1 MGAQGPRG
9 APSHEDEGGET
20 TATRTPRCTLLSSHA
35 LSPLTPSLLSLPFLS
50 LLAAQILNGR
60 LAMIAIVGF
69 YAQLKVTG
77 HIWPLI

>member
-1 MGAQGPRG
+1 MKTK
-9 APSHEDEGGET
+9 E
-20 TATRTPRCTLLSSHA
+20 L
-35 LSPLTPSLLSLPFLS
+35 
-50 LLAAQILNGR
+50 LNGR